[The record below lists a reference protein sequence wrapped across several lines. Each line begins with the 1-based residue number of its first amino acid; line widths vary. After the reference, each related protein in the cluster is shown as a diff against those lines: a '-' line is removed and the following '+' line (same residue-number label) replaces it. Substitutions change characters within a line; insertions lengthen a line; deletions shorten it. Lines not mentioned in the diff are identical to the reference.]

1 MDYKHFYLAL
11 PFIVQAVDI
20 INGTHD
26 EMESFEKNYSEGWNY
41 KTKREATSLIN
52 VVLSFEFSISLIRLY
67 KLLNP
72 LTGINNHS
80 QRRGVDIIET
90 YDNLSSVIKDI
101 KSIRNNIHKEL
112 VRSLNMVNEKLQQ
125 LEHNHLCPA

>member
-11 PFIVQAVDI
+11 PFIVQALDI
-20 INGTHD
+20 INGTHA
-26 EMESFEKNYSEGWNY
+26 EMESFEKNYSERWNY

-52 VVLSFEFSISLIRLY
+52 AVLPFEFSISLIRLY
-67 KLLNP
+67 KLLHP

-112 VRSLNMVNEKLQQ
+112 VRSLNMVNE
-125 LEHNHLCPA
+125 